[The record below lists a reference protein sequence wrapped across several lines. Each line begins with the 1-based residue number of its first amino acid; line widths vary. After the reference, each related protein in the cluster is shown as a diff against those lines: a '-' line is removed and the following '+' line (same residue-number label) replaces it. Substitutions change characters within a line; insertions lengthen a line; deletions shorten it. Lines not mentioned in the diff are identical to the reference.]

1 MISSIKEIIENS
13 DFPEGTVWK
22 RRSFQSHEAIVQE
35 GDDGQTL
42 FLITA
47 GTLRVTASVII
58 EEDRR
63 VQPGLCDLSAGD
75 LFGELCL
82 FGNHPRSASVVAVT
96 DGELIEIDA
105 KQLRT
110 YMDANPETGYLIL
123 KELFDTITQRLNKA
137 NKRAEQ
143 LFSWG
148 LKAHGIHKHL

>member
-1 MISSIKEIIENS
+1 MISSIS
-13 DFPEGTVWK
+13 DVIKDPRFPKGSAWK
-22 RRSFQSHEAIVQE
+22 QRSFQANETIVEE
-35 GDDGQTL
+35 GEDGKTL
-42 FLITA
+42 FLVTA